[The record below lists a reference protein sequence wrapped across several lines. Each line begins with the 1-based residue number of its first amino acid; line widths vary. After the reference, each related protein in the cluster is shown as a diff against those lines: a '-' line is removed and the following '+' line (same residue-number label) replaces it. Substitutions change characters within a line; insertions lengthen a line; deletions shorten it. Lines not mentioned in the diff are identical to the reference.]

1 MALVVKNLI
10 ADAAN
15 SSDVGSIPGSRRA
28 PGEGNGNPPRY
39 SCLGNS
45 MDRGAG
51 QAVVLGV
58 AKSWTR
64 LSTPHTAKALAPSTF
79 FFFILAVLGLQQHRG
94 FTAPA
99 YGILVP

>member
-1 MALVVKNLI
+1 
-10 ADAAN
+10 
-15 SSDVGSIPGSRRA
+15 
-28 PGEGNGNPPRY
+28 
-39 SCLGNS
+39 

-64 LSTPHTAKALAPSTF
+64 LSTPHTAKAIAPGTF
-79 FFFILAVLGLQQHRG
+79 FLFFILAVLGLQQHRG